1 MKLKVLNILIGLFF
15 MACGITSCLDSDYP
29 EYEFSSNSSITAFS
43 IKDSIITYYSA
54 KVNDVDTTLSKS
66 VAGADYPFVIDH
78 NQGLIY
84 NPDSLPI
91 GSDVKKVVI
100 KITADTQGIYIVAE
114 KDSLWQET
122 DSLNFEK
129 PIQFKVLSEKGT
141 FGRVYTAKINV
152 HQQDPELLSWKR
164 FESNFSKEVTE
175 QKAVYLNNY
184 IYVFG
189 LQNGQAVVTKAQTS
203 DGGNWSEPI
212 RIATPIEADITSA
225 MAWGNQLYILAGN
238 GLYTS
243 QDAISWEKVETETK
257 IRQLTACI
265 YTDKQQK
272 IIGVDTD
279 NHYIESNDGSVWA
292 QYGEMPADFPTHRL
306 SSVNYAL
313 DTNKDIQRI
322 VVIGDNGI
330 ASDTIAVAWS
340 QMDSENNWTDLT
352 APNNSDACPKFENI
366 SMIRYNNML
375 YAFGGYAQHEAEIEP
390 FTCIYASRD
399 NGITWE
405 ATTEK
410 IAFPEEF
417 PTIYEASEGNYS
429 CVVDNNHFIWFMWS
443 QTGEVWQGRIN
454 KLGFERQ

>member
-1 MKLKVLNILIGLFF
+1 MKLKVLNILIGLFI
-15 MACGITSCLDSDYP
+15 MACGITSCLDSNYT
-29 EYEFSSNSSITAFS
+29 EYEYSSNSSITAFS
-43 IKDSIITYYSA
+43 ITDSIVTYYSA
-54 KVNDVDTTLSKS
+54 TVDDVDTTLSTA
-66 VAGADYPFVIDH
+66 VVGADYPFVIDQ

-84 NPDSLPI
+84 NPDSLPV
-91 GSDVKKVVI
+91 GTDVSKVVVG
-100 KITADTQGIYIVAE
+100 ITADTQGIYIVAE
-114 KDSLWQET
+114 TDSLWQEA

-129 PIQFKVLSEKGT
+129 PVQFKVLSEMGT

-152 HQQDPELLSWKR
+152 HQQDPELLSWKK
-164 FESNFSKEVTE
+164 FESNFSKEITE
-175 QKAVYLNNY
+175 QKAVYLNNTL
-184 IYVFG
+184 YVFG
-189 LQNGQAVVTKAQTS
+189 LQGEQAVVTKAQTS
-203 DGGNWSEPI
+203 DGGTWSKPA
-212 RIATPIEADITSA
+212 RIATPVEADITSA

-238 GLYTS
+238 DLYTS
-243 QDAISWEKVETETK
+243 QDATSWEKIETGTK
-257 IRQLTACI
+257 IRQLAANI

-279 NHYIESNDGSVWA
+279 NQYIESNDGIAWA
-292 QYGEMPADFPTHRL
+292 QHGEMPEGFPTNRL
-306 SSVNYAL
+306 SSASYAL

-322 VVIGDNGI
+322 VIIGDNGI

-340 QMDSENNWTDLT
+340 QLNSENSWTDLT

-375 YAFGGYAQHEAEIEP
+375 YAFGGYAQHEEEIEP
-390 FTCIYASRD
+390 FTCLYASTD

-417 PTIYEASEGNYS
+417 PTIYEASQGHYS
-429 CVVDNNHFIWFMWS
+429 CVVDENHFIWFMWS
-443 QTGEVWQGRIN
+443 QTGEVWRGRIN